1 MITDHI
7 GRPIR
12 SIDDNGELVW
22 SADYDIYD
30 KRKKSL
36 WRIII

>member
-1 MITDHI
+1 M
-7 GRPIR
+7 
-12 SIDDNGELVW
+12 DDNGELVW